1 MENYPHPISPTT
13 PPPQE
18 TVEKPEDAKKLPP
31 QFQIENITVAKPPL
45 LKIYYWESLDL
56 ENLNR
61 KLLTDNSF
69 IEHHLKLPTRQL
81 NSTPLKIILWL
92 RNMCNFDFTM
102 RLKRIKN
109 CQCVPRETR
118 VGFNQFRHLYHCP
131 HRRLIH
137 ISQDMYVMKPADLVA
152 MSVVAYYYILG
163 DHVLTFELRISDLR
177 IILLHFHVTI
187 TTFDPVKS
195 VLTTKMIPVDI
206 KEHRSLAQP
215 LWIRNITMQNLH
227 FLFSGKNR
235 GLRLINPNMEVPRQ
249 SVWPLIVEYRPSDYE
264 NNLNLFLNCGAKSAS
279 KGGAGNHFK
288 IPITCQGYIQE
299 EIEETQAPHSDYECA
314 DYLYVLYPNKLEF
327 STEINEEKTLMIA
340 VHNYN
345 QKCMQFK
352 WQTYTISEYF
362 SFTFEPNIFTL
373 KPHHSK
379 LCVVQVKSFNKPL
392 HFKRIPCVLEI
403 HRILD
408 KSTQIAQSLLTEV
421 ESIDDPKWLENSY
434 VEHVLL
440 HIDLKVKF
448 PSTEK
453 EKVIDENDLN
463 KDSTNNQTTIF
474 EKLFWDYLSKSNY
487 MRNTSKI
494 PRNLNYEQVLNKDFN
509 SMNKDSKAHNNKQA
523 AFNILSFLTAEACR
537 DLSKNYRFVPVEILD
552 SI

>member
-1 MENYPHPISPTT
+1 MEYFSHPVSPIT
-13 PPPQE
+13 PPPPE
-18 TVEKPEDAKKLPP
+18 SVEDPENIKKLPP
-31 QFQIENITVAKPPL
+31 QFQFENITVAKPPL

-56 ENLNR
+56 ENLNH

-69 IEHHLKLPTRQL
+69 IEHHLELPTRQL
-81 NSTPLKIILWL
+81 NSTPLKIIFWL
-92 RNMCNFDFTM
+92 RNVSDYEFTM
-102 RLKRIKN
+102 RLKRIQN
-109 CQCVPRETR
+109 CQCMPRETR
-118 VGFNQFRHLYHCP
+118 VGFNQFRQLYHCP

-137 ISQDMYVMKPADLVA
+137 ISQEMYVMKPGDLVA
-152 MSVVAYYYILG
+152 MSVLAYYYILG
-163 DHVLTFELRISDLR
+163 DHILSFELRISDSR
-177 IILLHFHVTI
+177 IISLHFHVNI

-206 KEHRSLAQP
+206 KEHRSMAQP
-215 LWIRNITMQNLH
+215 LWIRNITMQNLQ

-249 SVWPLIVEYRPSDYE
+249 SVWPLIVEYRPNDFE
-264 NNLNLFLNCGAKSAS
+264 NNLNLFLNYGTKLTSN
-279 KGGAGNHFK
+279 GNAGNRFK
-288 IPITCQGYIQE
+288 IPITCKGYMQQE
-299 EIEETQAPHSDYECA
+299 IVDSQAPLLDYECS
-314 DYLYVLYPNKLEF
+314 DYLYVVYPNKLEF
-327 STEINEEKTLMIA
+327 TTEINEEKTLMVA

-345 QKCMQFK
+345 QKCMEFK
-352 WQTYTISEYF
+352 WQTYTINEYF
-362 SFTFEPNIFTL
+362 SFTFEPNTFTL
-373 KPHHSK
+373 KPHRSK
-379 LCVVQVKSFNKPL
+379 LCVVQVKSFSNPL

-440 HIDLKVKF
+440 HIDLKVKL
-448 PSTEK
+448 PPIEK
-453 EKVIDENDLN
+453 EKVIEEQDLN
-463 KDSTNNQTTIF
+463 KDSINNQTTIF
-474 EKLFWDYLSKSNY
+474 EKLFWEYLAKSNY

-509 SMNKDSKAHNNKQA
+509 SKNRDSKPDNKKQA